1 MQNDPNQPQ
10 QPPSEQPSS
19 EQLPEGSMPAEQILP
34 EGQAF
39 PPYGPPPY
47 GQPPYVPQP
56 AKRSLKWLW
65 ITLAVVGAVLILSCG
80 ACAALVFSS
89 NGPFSTVTKT
99 VNQGLN
105 SEIAVT
111 QYYQAVQ
118 NRNYS
123 QAYSYLDPAATIEGQ
138 QITQTTFTQKAT
150 QAEAQQGSISNITT
164 KNFQF
169 SPDMRQASVQ
179 ESVTRKHGTYTVLLN
194 LKNEGGNWK
203 ITSASGI

>member
-10 QPPSEQPSS
+10 QPPSEQPPAG
-19 EQLPEGSMPAEQILP
+19 QMPAEQIP
-34 EGQAF
+34 PQGQAF

-56 AKRSLKWLW
+56 PKRSLKWLW
-65 ITLAVVGAVLILSCG
+65 ITLVVVGAVLILSCG
-80 ACAALVFSS
+80 ACGVLVFSS

-99 VNQGLN
+99 FNQGLN
-105 SEIAVT
+105 SGLAVG
-111 QYYQAVQ
+111 QYYKAVQ

-123 QAYSYLDPAATIEGQ
+123 QAYSYLDPTATIEGQ
-138 QITQTTFTQKAT
+138 QVTQTTFTQKAM
-150 QAEAQQGSISNITT
+150 QAEAQQGPISNIAP

-169 SPDMRQASVQ
+169 SPDMQQAKVPVN
-179 ESVTRKHGTYTVLLN
+179 VTRKHGTYTVLLN
-194 LKNEGGNWK
+194 LKNEGGSWK